1 MWLQAWIFENVIEF
15 DADWNQIYLPSTA
28 SMLPNLTIQL
38 KKFIIKLTKV
48 AKYERSGATSCY
60 MAIGE
65 KSAVVTQTRRKAYW
79 LRVTQFPPAM
89 FHRCSL
95 KAGTNFSKWL
105 WIRLWLRDGAAFKMM
120 GENIG
125 TIFNTFS
132 EKNQQITV
140 CDSDENLPFIYHI
153 HLVANIE
160 YSMRTDALQIA
171 ICRERKVRC
180 DRLSNRWIFN

>member
-79 LRVTQFPPAM
+79 LRVTQFPLAM

-95 KAGTNFSKWL
+95 KAGTNFTKWL

-132 EKNQQITV
+132 EKYQQITV
-140 CDSDENLPFIYHI
+140 WWWWKSPIYLPHSSCCKHRIFY
-153 HLVANIE
+153 ANGCVTNCNMPWKESTLRQAVEQMNI
-160 YSMRTDALQIA
+160 
-171 ICRERKVRC
+171 
-180 DRLSNRWIFN
+180 